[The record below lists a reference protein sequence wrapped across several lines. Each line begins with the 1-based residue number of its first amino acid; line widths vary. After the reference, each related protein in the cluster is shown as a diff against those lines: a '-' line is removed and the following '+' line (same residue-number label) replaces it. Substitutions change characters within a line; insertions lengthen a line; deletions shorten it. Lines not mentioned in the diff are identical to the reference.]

1 MSRTFKA
8 FSMDPKVHVPPQF
21 PGATSDASRARASRH
36 GSAWIG
42 PWFLPLAAL
51 WSLLL
56 AFRHLLYDLGLLTS
70 QTGALPTLVVGNAEL
85 GGTGKT
91 PHVLDLTRRL
101 ESLLGTGAVGI
112 LSRGYGRTTQ
122 DFQWVS
128 QAPSWQE
135 VGDEPWMMQ
144 SLLPSAPVAVGA
156 DRVRALQRMAADRPE
171 LRAVVL
177 DDGLQ
182 HRALRPD
189 LSIGLV
195 SRPVPSRATG
205 WANVLPAGPWRDL
218 PGRLQR
224 WDRLVITRP
233 GAGARERD
241 SFWDSRTRGISV
253 RPMGSL
259 DHTAPRL
266 DGTCLLVTG
275 VAQPHRVWE
284 SAVELGVEV
293 AARAH
298 YPDHHAFSEGDAEGW
313 FSWMQANGVK
323 SLLTTEKDA
332 ARLSTVL
339 TPTQREALWVLPVE
353 ICWDRP
359 ELVDDFLKSW
369 AQTLPS

>member
-51 WSLLL
+51 WSLVL
-56 AFRHLLYDLGLLTS
+56 ALRHLLYDLGLLTS

-101 ESLLGTGAVGI
+101 EALLGTGAVGI
-112 LSRGYGRTTQ
+112 LSRGYGRSSQ

-128 QAPSWQE
+128 QASSWQE

-144 SLLPSAPVAVGA
+144 SLLPSAPVAVGT
-156 DRVRALQRMAADRPE
+156 DRVRALKRMAAERPE

-189 LSIGLV
+189 RALGLV
-195 SRPVPSRATG
+195 SRAVPHRALG
-205 WANVLPAGPWRDL
+205 WTKVLPAGPWRDL
-218 PGRLQR
+218 PGRLER
-224 WDRLVITRP
+224 CDRLVATTP
-233 GAGARERD
+233 TNAEGAGLWSSRIVPGKPDVVISNRPPED
-241 SFWDSRTRGISV
+241 SALGPV
-253 RPMGSL
+253 L
-259 DHTAPRL
+259 LLTA
-266 DGTCLLVTG
+266 
-275 VAQPHRVWE
+275 VAQPHRVVDTALE
-284 SAVELGVEV
+284 CHVDIAGC
-293 AARAH
+293 AH
-298 YPDHHAFSEGDAEGW
+298 YPDHHPFSFEEVQ
-313 FSWMQANGVK
+313 SWMAWMNATGTGDI
-323 SLLTTEKDA
+323 LTTEKDA
-332 ARLSTVL
+332 VRLMNVWPAEATAR
-339 TPTQREALWVLPVE
+339 LWVLPTRVR
-353 ICWDRP
+353 WSDP
-359 ELVDDFLKSW
+359 QKVDDFLKSW
-369 AQTLPS
+369 SQSLPS

>member
-51 WSLLL
+51 WSLVL
-56 AFRHLLYDLGLLTS
+56 ALRHLLYDLGLLPS

-91 PHVLDLTRRL
+91 PHVLDLARRL

-112 LSRGYGRTTQ
+112 LSRGYGRSSQ
-122 DFQWVS
+122 EFQWVA
-128 QAPSWQE
+128 QASSWQE

-156 DRVRALQRMAADRPE
+156 DRVPALQRMAAERPE
-171 LRAVVL
+171 LLAVVL

-189 LSIGLV
+189 LVLGLV

-218 PGRLQR
+218 PGRLR
-224 WDRLVITRP
+224 GCDRLVFTRP
-233 GAGARERD
+233 EAEAGKREPDWRSRPQASTARPLN
-241 SFWDSRTRGISV
+241 IS
-253 RPMGSL
+253 
-259 DHTAPRL
+259 DHKTPQL

-284 SAVELGVEV
+284 SVVELGVEV

-298 YPDHHAFSEGDAEGW
+298 YPDHHAFSKDDVEGW
-313 FSWMQANGVK
+313 FSWMRANGVK
-323 SLLTTEKDA
+323 SVLTTEKDA

-339 TPTQREALWVLPVE
+339 TPTQRETVWVLPLE
-353 ICWDRP
+353 IRWDRP

>member
-21 PGATSDASRARASRH
+21 PGATSDASRARASRY

-51 WSLLL
+51 WSLVL
-56 AFRHLLYDLGLLTS
+56 ALRHLLYDLGLLKS
-70 QTGALPTLVVGNAEL
+70 QSGALPTLVVGNAEL

-91 PHVLDLTRRL
+91 PHVLDLAWRL
-101 ESLLGTGAVGI
+101 EAHLGPGAVGI
-112 LSRGYGRTTQ
+112 LSRGYGRTSQ

-128 QAPSWQE
+128 HASSWQE

-144 SLLPSAPVAVGA
+144 ALLPSTPVAVGA
-156 DRVRALQRMAADRPE
+156 DRVRALQRMAAERPE

-189 LSIGLV
+189 LALGLV

-224 WDRLVITRP
+224 CDRLVITRP
-233 GAGARERD
+233 EAGVTRRD
-241 SFWDSRTRGISV
+241 SDWASRPQVRSA
-253 RPMGSL
+253 RPMDSSDHNAPQL
-259 DHTAPRL
+259 DSS
-266 DGTCLLVTG
+266 CLLVTG

-284 SAVELGVEV
+284 SAVELGVAV
-293 AARAH
+293 AERAH
-298 YPDHHAFSEGDAEGW
+298 YPDHHAFSKGDVEGW
-313 FSWMQANGVK
+313 FSWMQAKGVK

-339 TPTQREALWVLPVE
+339 TPTQREALWVLPLE
-353 ICWDRP
+353 IRWDRP

>member
-1 MSRTFKA
+1 
-8 FSMDPKVHVPPQF
+8 MDPKVHVPPQF

-51 WSLLL
+51 WSLVL
-56 AFRHLLYDLGLLTS
+56 ALRHLLYDLGLLTS

-101 ESLLGTGAVGI
+101 EALLGTGAVGI
-112 LSRGYGRTTQ
+112 LSRGYGRSSQ

-128 QAPSWQE
+128 QASSWQE

-144 SLLPSAPVAVGA
+144 SLLPSAPVAVGT
-156 DRVRALQRMAADRPE
+156 DRVRALKRMAAERPE

-189 LSIGLV
+189 RALGLV
-195 SRPVPSRATG
+195 SRTVPHRALG
-205 WANVLPAGPWRDL
+205 WTKVLPAGPWRDL
-218 PGRLQR
+218 PGRLQCC
-224 WDRLVITRP
+224 DRLVFTRP
-233 GAGARERD
+233 EAGAGKRESDWRSRPQASTARPLD
-241 SFWDSRTRGISV
+241 IS
-253 RPMGSL
+253 
-259 DHTAPRL
+259 DHKAPQL

-284 SAVELGVEV
+284 SAVELGVAV
-293 AARAH
+293 AERAH
-298 YPDHHAFSEGDAEGW
+298 YPDHHAFSKGDVEGW
-313 FSWMQANGVK
+313 FSWMRANGVK
-323 SLLTTEKDA
+323 NVLTTEKDA
-332 ARLSTVL
+332 MRLSTSL
-339 TPTQREALWVLPVE
+339 TLAQREAVWVLSVE

-359 ELVDDFLKSW
+359 ELVDDFLKTW